1 MSNAEEW
8 DRAFFRVLPVAS
20 LGLGVLSAAMTI
32 LTIQR
37 ASSQAQRVSYEDSQY
52 LVSVR
57 YPGQWRDIR
66 EFVQP
71 SNPEVMAVY
80 SQIGPDVWANLD
92 FVCRKIDYRRDTGEF
107 WQFPSETLKGY
118 GDCEDSSILFT
129 SLLRNFT
136 NGHVALGSY
145 QGYGHAWCQLDGQI
159 LETTYT
165 RARTVPDP
173 EDYLTFLLFDERVVI
188 ELWSGALDD
197 LFRLRRN
204 ESTKLSLMKE
214 VLGLDK

>member
-1 MSNAEEW
+1 MTVEEW
-8 DRAFFRVLPVAS
+8 NRAFLRVLPVAS
-20 LGLGVLSAAMTI
+20 LGLGVSTAAMTVMS
-32 LTIQR
+32 LR
-37 ASSQAQRVSYEDSQY
+37 SRSLAQRVSYEDSQY

-71 SNPEVMAVY
+71 SNPDVMAVY

-92 FVCRKIDYRRDTGEF
+92 FVCRNIDYRRDTGEF

-159 LETTYT
+159 FETTFT
-165 RARTVPDP
+165 RARPVPDP
-173 EDYLTFLLFDERVVI
+173 ENYLTFALFDEREAI

-204 ESTKLSLMKE
+204 EATKLSLMAAASGE
-214 VLGLDK
+214 C